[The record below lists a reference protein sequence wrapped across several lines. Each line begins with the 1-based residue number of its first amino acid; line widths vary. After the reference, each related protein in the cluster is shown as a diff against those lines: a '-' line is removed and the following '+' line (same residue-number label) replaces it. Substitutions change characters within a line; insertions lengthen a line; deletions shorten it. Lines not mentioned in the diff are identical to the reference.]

1 MKNKIFILIWVSILI
16 SCHETDYLPLDIQG
30 HRGCRGLMPE
40 NTIAGFQKA
49 VEIGVNTLE
58 MDVVINADNEVVV
71 SHEPFYHE
79 DITTIKEGGYL
90 TKEAAKSKNIYKMTM
105 AEMNDYDVG
114 LKPHPRFPLQKKIK
128 AQKPKLED
136 VFEIFVDKPVK
147 FNIEIKR
154 LPQDDG
160 IFHPEVEK
168 FVDLVVDVVKKFS
181 FTHRVTIQ
189 SFDIETLQI
198 LHNKYPE
205 IKNAFL
211 TDDYFTT
218 FDKNIELLGF
228 LPDIYSP
235 NYKLVTKPLMNVC
248 KKNGVAVIPW
258 TVNRKDIM
266 RKLIHL
272 GVDGIITDYPDK
284 LVDLVKS

>member
-1 MKNKIFILIWVSILI
+1 MRQIF
-16 SCHETDYLPLDIQG
+16 LPLDIQG

-49 VEIGVNTLE
+49 VDIGVNTLE

-79 DITTIKEGGYL
+79 DITTMKGGGYL
-90 TKEAAKSKNIYKMTM
+90 TKEAAKSKNIFKMTL

-136 VFEIFVDKPVK
+136 VFETFVDKPVK

-189 SFDIETLQI
+189 SFDIETLQT

-272 GVDGIITDYPDK
+272 DVDGIITDYPDK

>member
-16 SCHETDYLPLDIQG
+16 SCHETDYVQLDIQG

-58 MDVVINADNEVVV
+58 MDVVINAENAVVV

-79 DITTIKEGGYL
+79 DITTLKEGGYL
-90 TKEAAKSKNIYKMTM
+90 TKEASKSNNIYKMTM

-136 VFEIFVDKPVK
+136 VFETFNDGQVR

-154 LPQDDG
+154 LPEDDG
-160 IFHPEVEK
+160 IFHPHVET
-168 FVDLVVDVVKKFS
+168 FVDLVVEVVKKFS
-181 FTHRVTIQ
+181 LTHRVTIQ
-189 SFDIETLQI
+189 SFDIETLQT
-198 LHNKYPE
+198 LHKKYPE

-218 FDKNIELLGF
+218 FDQNIELLGF

-284 LVDLVKS
+284 LVDLVKN